1 MASVEGVT
9 QLNSGLSSW
18 CWYFGYD

>member
-1 MASVEGVT
+1 MASVGGVT